1 VKGLSSLVGELPPHR
16 KWKQR
21 LLKRSD
27 DEEKTM
33 RKALAAAVA
42 VGLAIASNPTYA
54 GDYVV
59 NGHAASPEEAQ
70 LLVSYGAASSRW
82 MLDGFAISPADN
94 GHGRQRTPVT
104 VAANAGTS
112 SMCCSASD

>member
-1 VKGLSSLVGELPPHR
+1 
-16 KWKQR
+16 
-21 LLKRSD
+21 
-27 DEEKTM
+27 M

-70 LLVSYGAASSRW
+70 LLVSHGAAPGRW
-82 MLDGFAISPADN
+82 MLDGFGISPADN
-94 GHGRQRTPVT
+94 GHGRQTNSGNRGSKCRYVLD
-104 VAANAGTS
+104 VLL
-112 SMCCSASD
+112 CE